1 MRAVTI
7 TDHLFIVGAGF
18 SRHAGLPL
26 TTEFTE
32 KLLDLNGLKEDGPSS
47 LIVPFLRNF
56 VENTFGVG
64 PSSTPEDWPALEDIF
79 TCIDLSANTG
89 HHLGPKYSPSYL
101 RTVRRALIVRII
113 RVLRRTYTQRKKT
126 PDKNWENLEKL
137 FSNLAHEKCA
147 FLSMNWDTVI
157 EEGLK
162 RTQGISS
169 FDYACNAKFAEKSSG
184 AITAAAL
191 TNDKV
196 QVLKPHGSANWLY
209 CDACRQVFWLSPDK
223 TIWIADQLF
232 RNTDWKILYDVTDK
246 KYARPPKPYSCPDC
260 AASALGTRFA
270 TFSYRKALDFSMH
283 ERSWDSAEQLLRT
296 ANNWIF
302 VGYSLPA
309 ADYEFK
315 LLLKRVQLSRRIA
328 PSIVLITGGGTSA
341 ANETKSSY
349 QKFFGPGVGNIFVEG
364 LDADA
369 SHYLQTIGALR
380 PPKPV
385 VRPKRK
391 LG

>member
-1 MRAVTI
+1 
-7 TDHLFIVGAGF
+7 
-18 SRHAGLPL
+18 
-26 TTEFTE
+26 
-32 KLLDLNGLKEDGPSS
+32 
-47 LIVPFLRNF
+47 
-56 VENTFGVG
+56 
-64 PSSTPEDWPALEDIF
+64 
-79 TCIDLSANTG
+79 
-89 HHLGPKYSPSYL
+89 
-101 RTVRRALIVRII
+101 
-113 RVLRRTYTQRKKT
+113 
-126 PDKNWENLEKL
+126 
-137 FSNLAHEKCA
+137 
-147 FLSMNWDTVI
+147 
-157 EEGLK
+157 
-162 RTQGISS
+162 
-169 FDYACNAKFAEKSSG
+169 
-184 AITAAAL
+184 
-191 TNDKV
+191 
-196 QVLKPHGSANWLY
+196 
-209 CDACRQVFWLSPDK
+209 
-223 TIWIADQLF
+223 
-232 RNTDWKILYDVTDK
+232 
-246 KYARPPKPYSCPDC
+246 
-260 AASALGTRFA
+260 
-270 TFSYRKALDFSMH
+270 MH